1 MLARHP
7 ESPTMA
13 TASTPAGSTPRRII
27 IGISG
32 ASGSIYGIRLL
43 ELLREVP
50 GVETHLVLSS
60 AGKLTLALETDY
72 KVADVIALAHQ
83 VHDERD
89 IGASIA
95 SGSFRTAGMVV
106 APCSMRTLSAIV
118 HSLSDNLLTRAADVV
133 LKEQRRLVLM
143 PRESPLHLGHCRLLV
158 QAAELGALI
167 VPPMPA
173 FYAQPQT
180 LQDIVD
186 HSVGRVLD
194 LFDIDSG
201 LVKRW
206 QGVGASVAAAR
217 GAIAED

>member
-1 MLARHP
+1 
-7 ESPTMA
+7 MA
-13 TASTPAGSTPRRII
+13 TAPLQASAAPRRII

-43 ELLREVP
+43 ELLRDVP

-60 AGKLTLALETDY
+60 AGKLTLALETGR
-72 KVADVIALAHQ
+72 KVAEVLALAHQ

-143 PRESPLHLGHCRLLV
+143 PRESPLHLGHCKLLV

-206 QGVGASVAAAR
+206 QGVGATVAAAR
-217 GAIAED
+217 GTHAED